1 MRGRTRALDGLT
13 LRIDR
18 GQHTAI
24 LGPNGAGKTTLMR
37 VLTLDDR
44 PRTTAG
50 DDRPALRI
58 FGDPRTD
65 VEDLRRRM
73 GVVTGDL
80 DASFGLSSW
89 GGRVSGL
96 DAATSGLLGTQGLF
110 SHHTVTRDMRV
121 QGRAALERVQ
131 AAHLADKPLTEM
143 STGERRRVLIAR
155 ALVTR
160 PEVLVL
166 DEPTTGLD
174 FVARHQFLEA
184 VRRLAQEGT
193 TILIVTHHV
202 EEVIPEIGRV
212 VLLSRGRVAFDGP
225 TTEALTS
232 EHLAAVYGAPLV
244 VERQGAYY
252 GVRVAES
259 DTAATRRVA
268 ESDTA
273 ATRCVADAPATAPA
287 PRTSPAAAPPPR
299 NPIAPS

>member
-1 MRGRTRALDGLT
+1 MIGERALAEPVLEFIDATVMRGRTRALDRLS
-13 LRIDR
+13 LRIHH
-18 GQHTAI
+18 GEHTAI

-44 PRTTAG
+44 PRTSAG

-58 FGDPRTD
+58 FGDARTD

-73 GVVTGDL
+73 GIVTGDL
-80 DASFGLSSW
+80 DAAFGMSSW

-110 SHHTVTRDMRV
+110 SHHEVTREMRA

-131 AAHLADKPLTEM
+131 ALHLAEKPLTEM

-174 FVARHQFLEA
+174 FVARHQFLES
-184 VRRLAQEGT
+184 VRHLAREGT

-202 EEVIPEIGRV
+202 EEVIPEVQRV
-212 VLLSRGRVAFDGP
+212 VLLSRGRVAYDGTP
-225 TTEALTS
+225 AEALTS
-232 EHLAAVYGAPLV
+232 AHLADVYGARLA
-244 VERQGAYY
+244 VERQGGYY
-252 GVRVAES
+252 AVRVL
-259 DTAATRRVA
+259 DAAPIGA
-268 ESDTA
+268 
-273 ATRCVADAPATAPA
+273 A
-287 PRTSPAAAPPPR
+287 PRTSPAAEPPR
-299 NPIAPS
+299 PSPTTRP

>member
-1 MRGRTRALDGLT
+1 MTGGRELAEPVLEFIDATVMRGRTRALDGLS
-13 LRIDR
+13 LRIHR
-18 GQHTAI
+18 GEHTAI

-37 VLTLDDR
+37 VLTLDER
-44 PRTTAG
+44 PRTSAG

-58 FGDPRTD
+58 FGNERTD
-65 VEDLRRRM
+65 VEELRRRM

-80 DASFGLSSW
+80 DANFGMSSW

-110 SHHTVTRDMRV
+110 SHHDVTPAMHA

-131 AAHLADKPLTEM
+131 AAHLAAKPLTEM

-174 FVARHQFLEA
+174 FVARHQFLESI
-184 VRRLAQEGT
+184 RRLAHEGT

-202 EEVIPEIGRV
+202 EEVIPEIRRI
-212 VLLSRGRVAFDGP
+212 VLLSCGRAAFDGP
-225 TTEALTS
+225 PAEALTS
-232 EHLAAVYGAPLV
+232 HHLAAVYGAPLA
-244 VERQGAYY
+244 VERQGDYY
-252 GVRVAES
+252 AVRVVG
-259 DTAATRRVA
+259 AAPTL
-268 ESDTA
+268 
-273 ATRCVADAPATAPA
+273 TAPS
-287 PRTSPAAAPPPR
+287 TSPAAGPPR
-299 NPIAPS
+299 PSPPSRS